1 MNDTIAAIS
10 TALAKGAISIIRV
23 SGDEAIEIVSKI
35 FKGKDLKQASD
46 HTINYGHIYDGEILI
61 DEVMVSIMKNPNTY
75 TKEDVVEI
83 NAHGSIASAN
93 KILSLLLRNGCRLAN
108 PGEFTER
115 AFLNGRI
122 DLVEAESIMD
132 IIDSKSEKALSLAVN
147 QLSGNTSQNIKKI
160 RAKLSEIETNIEVN
174 IDYPEY
180 DDVKVLS
187 NELIKPVIID
197 VLDDLKILLNN
208 SRDSK
213 IIKEGIDTVIIGKPN
228 VGKSSLL
235 NKLLNEE
242 KAIVTDVPG
251 TTRDIVEG
259 IIDINGIRLNLIDT
273 AGIRDTDDIVE
284 SIGVKKSLELI
295 DKASLILFVLN
306 NNTCITKQELN
317 ILDKI
322 KNKNYIIIVNK
333 IDLEKKL
340 EINEKNVIY
349 MSTVENIGIE
359 ELKAKIF
366 ELYKLDKINIRDFNY
381 VSSARGISLIEKSIE
396 CLENSLDCIC
406 QNMPIDIVE
415 LEINEAS
422 LYLGDIL
429 GINYKED
436 LLDQLF
442 SNFCL
447 GK

>member
-46 HTINYGHIYDGEILI
+46 HTINYGHIYDGETLI

-93 KILSLLLRNGCRLAN
+93 KILSLLLKNGCRLAN

-208 SRDSK
+208 SRDSN

-295 DKASLILFVLN
+295 NKASLILFVLN
-306 NNTCITKQELN
+306 NNSCITKQELN

-322 KNKNYIIIVNK
+322 KNLLAGGVNGAT
-333 IDLEKKL
+333 
-340 EINEKNVIY
+340 NN
-349 MSTVENIGIE
+349 
-359 ELKAKIF
+359 
-366 ELYKLDKINIRDFNY
+366 
-381 VSSARGISLIEKSIE
+381 
-396 CLENSLDCIC
+396 
-406 QNMPIDIVE
+406 P
-415 LEINEAS
+415 
-422 LYLGDIL
+422 
-429 GINYKED
+429 
-436 LLDQLF
+436 
-442 SNFCL
+442 
-447 GK
+447 